1 MTQPTLLSF
10 KSSKLQSNKN
20 NSEHEGKMSMRK
32 DGEEGPQGSLSAR
45 TSPSPLPSIAE
56 TRLPEQIRVEENA
69 RKLEEKYWRI
79 TNEEPE
85 ELINRTGIWLGKN
98 SGTKASKVAIL
109 LELVEDGII
118 NDFRNPMNKGKNKIR
133 LEPMNWNLLTTLAL
147 MMKEDKK

>member
-20 NSEHEGKMSMRK
+20 TSEHEGKLSRRK
-32 DGEEGPQGSLSAR
+32 DRGEGPPGFVPNPASS
-45 TSPSPLPSIAE
+45 SPLPSIAE
-56 TRLPEQIRVEENA
+56 IRLPEQIRVEENA
-69 RKLEEKYWRI
+69 KKLEEKYWRI

-85 ELINRTGIWLGKN
+85 ELIKRTGIWLGKN

-147 MMKEDKK
+147 IMKEDGK

>member
-10 KSSKLQSNKN
+10 KSSKLYSNKN
-20 NSEHEGKMSMRK
+20 TSEIGGKMSTRK
-32 DGEEGPQGSLSAR
+32 DGEEGPQGSLSGH
-45 TSPSPLPSIAE
+45 TSPSPPPSIAE

-69 RKLEEKYWRI
+69 KKLEEKYWRI

-85 ELINRTGIWLGKN
+85 ELIKRAETWLGKN

-109 LELVEDGII
+109 LGLVEDGII

-147 MMKEDKK
+147 MMKEDGK

>member
-10 KSSKLQSNKN
+10 KSSKLYSNKN
-20 NSEHEGKMSMRK
+20 TSEIGGKMSTRK
-32 DGEEGPQGSLSAR
+32 DGEEGPQGSLSGH
-45 TSPSPLPSIAE
+45 TSPSPPPSIAE
-56 TRLPEQIRVEENA
+56 TRLPEQIRAEENA
-69 RKLEEKYWRI
+69 KKLEEKYWRI

-85 ELINRTGIWLGKN
+85 ELIKRTGIWLGKN

-147 MMKEDKK
+147 MMKEDGK